1 MNFSTYVAWRYL
13 FSKSSNNAV
22 NIITAVAI
30 LGVAVGSFA
39 LTVVLSAFSGLESY
53 SLAMYSSFDPEI
65 KISTSKG
72 KYFEFDSKIEDILK
86 DDRIADYSKTIEEKA
101 FLRYRSMEYI
111 CKVKGVDSN
120 FTLVNSVDSNIYAGR
135 WINSL
140 SDDETV
146 IGGGISHYL
155 SLGLTDNF
163 KKLEVYVVKPGK
175 GDISNPLNS
184 FKRLDAQPVGMFSI
198 EKEIDE
204 KYIFVNTEFVRQLL
218 NLKDNTYSF
227 IEIRLKDPKQIDDV
241 QEFLQNKLGENFI
254 VKNQEQQQEVI
265 YRMMNTEK
273 LVTYLVFT
281 LILIIAVFNVIGST
295 SMLIV
300 DKIDNIK
307 TMWHLGA
314 SEADLKKV
322 FSKIGILITIM
333 GGFSGMFLGVTL
345 IFLQIK
351 GEFLKFGGDF
361 SLAYPVELQM
371 SNLLLV
377 ALTILTIGIIAS
389 KFSVSRLSKK
399 RFERK

>member
-1 MNFSTYVAWRYL
+1 MSFSTFVAWRYL

-65 KISTSKG
+65 KISASKG
-72 KYFEFDSKIEDILK
+72 KYFQFDSEFEDILS
-86 DDRIADYSKTIEEKA
+86 DERIADYSKTIEEKA

-111 CKVKGVDSN
+111 CKVKGVDAN

-135 WINSL
+135 WLNSL
-140 SDDETV
+140 SDNETV

-155 SLGLTDNF
+155 SLGLVDQF

-175 GDISNPLNS
+175 GDITNPMNS

-204 KYIFVNTEFVRQLL
+204 KYIFVNTEFARQLL
-218 NLKDNTYSF
+218 NLDKNVYSF
-227 IEIRLKDPKQIDDV
+227 VEIKLKDPKQIDAV
-241 QEFLQNKLGENFI
+241 QDYLQNKLGADFQ
-254 VKNQEQQQEVI
+254 VKNHEQQQEVI

-300 DKIDNIK
+300 DKSDNIK

-314 SEADLKKV
+314 SEADLKNV
-322 FSKIGILITIM
+322 FSKIGILITVV
-333 GGFSGMFLGVTL
+333 GGFSGMFLGVAL
-345 IFLQIK
+345 VYSQIK

-361 SLAYPVELQM
+361 SLAYPVELKM

-377 ALTILTIGIIAS
+377 AFTILTIGFIAS
-389 KFSVSRLSKK
+389 KFSVSKLSK
-399 RFERK
+399 RMS